1 MRSNLIAFAAFA
13 LLAAVIVAWDLAP
26 NMASGAAPA
35 PLAFGG
41 ASGIPVE
48 LTPLW

>member
-1 MRSNLIAFAAFA
+1 MRANLIAFAAFA
-13 LLAAVIVAWDLAP
+13 VIAALVVALDLAP
-26 NMASGAAPA
+26 DVASGAV